1 MCVCLLCPT
10 ACPAEYTSIRKLPVL
25 RGGEKCFNCDIA
37 QYYDIQA
44 RSCEVCPTGQYQDE
58 VNQLNCKNA
67 PVPLQSGTFEGDA
80 NVSTT
85 IFGVDAQPY
94 AGPAYEYT
102 AQTLA
107 SFNVLCS
114 SIKNQCDKGLNG
126 LACSN
131 GQPSGQK
138 ANCPQDEASMCVT
151 TGCQAYLE
159 CVYPSCSCSCDAGYY
174 GIGGAT
180 GDAGGGEREGSHCCD
195 ARRRRLGTL
204 QQTNIFKAVHS
215 QHNRKPVHLPFRLAV
230 DVEG

>member
-1 MCVCLLCPT
+1 M
-10 ACPAEYTSIRKLPVL
+10 L

-37 QYYDIQA
+37 QYYDIEA

-80 NVSTT
+80 TVSTT
-85 IFGVDAQPY
+85 VFGVDAQPY
-94 AGPAYEYT
+94 AGPTYEYT

-126 LACSN
+126 VACSK

-138 ANCPQDEASMCVT
+138 DNCLEDEAAICDITAPDGLKADGDDCAVNNECISNTCSGT
-151 TGCQAYLE
+151 TCQGCQAYLE
-159 CVYPSCSCSCDAGYY
+159 CVYPSCSCSCHAGYY
-174 GIGGAT
+174 GEYCGQGK
-180 GDAGGGEREGSHCCD
+180 
-195 ARRRRLGTL
+195 RLS
-204 QQTNIFKAVHS
+204 AC
-215 QHNRKPVHLPFRLAV
+215 PCW
-230 DVEG
+230 